1 MHNRREMAA
10 AMPQHSLG
18 LDEAAERAARR
29 VLADGCRAGGM
40 HQAGMRLVGTEATSD
55 AAAAAVH

>member
-1 MHNRREMAA
+1 MHNRRERA
-10 AMPQHSLG
+10 AMMPRHSFG

-40 HQAGMRLVGTEATSD
+40 HQAGMRLVDTGATSD
-55 AAAAAVH
+55 AVAAAVH